1 MSVLEPNHD
10 YRRFAILYVDDE
22 VAALRQL
29 PQALE
34 EEFRFYTA
42 ENAEEGLRILQE
54 NLDDIGLVLS
64 DQQMPGMKGAQFLER
79 VRQIR
84 PRITRM
90 LVTAHSDLQAAIDS
104 VNRGAIYRYLDK
116 PWDIDPLSRELRRGL
131 EYFMVQRER
140 DALLREKLSA
150 LHRMV
155 ITDRVLSLG
164 VLAAGLGHHVR
175 NAMSAVRTFLDLAPE
190 MLGRENL
197 DLGQLQHP
205 AFWHDFHSKV
215 QNRVSLVVELLDD
228 LSQHAGSGNFQF
240 DTVVQLRDVVSE
252 AVRTQQ
258 ADLNV
263 AGITVANAIPADL
276 PALRVDGPR
285 FQRLFELLF
294 KDQSANL
301 SKGGLIRCDA
311 RLVAAQAGRSAE
323 VQIEITDNGP
333 GLPGDAIRSVFDP
346 FFVRSGDPQMFGVCL
361 MAVYFLVYHHG
372 GRIQVNSA
380 PQGGLLFQI
389 HVPVE
394 PPVTLDAENG
404 SDFLARVMTNEHLW
418 ERLLSQP

>member
-1 MSVLEPNHD
+1 MSALEPNHD

-22 VAALRQL
+22 VASLRQL
-29 PQALE
+29 PLALE
-34 EEFRFYTA
+34 DEFRFFTA
-42 ENAEEGLRILQE
+42 ENAEEGLRILHE
-54 NLDDIGLVLS
+54 HLDEIGLVLS

-79 VRQIR
+79 VRQLR

-116 PWDIDPLSRELRRGL
+116 PWEMEPLARELRRGL

-190 MLGRENL
+190 MLGRESL

-205 AFWHDFHSKV
+205 AFWHDFHGKV
-215 QNRVSLVVELLDD
+215 QQRVSRVVGLLDD
-228 LSQHAGSGNFQF
+228 LSTHAGAGGFHF
-240 DTVVQLRDVVSE
+240 DASVRLRDVVGA
-252 AVRTQQ
+252 AVNQLRPEFD
-258 ADLNV
+258 ASRIEVLN
-263 AGITVANAIPADL
+263 NIPDTL
-276 PALRVDGPR
+276 PALKVDGAR
-285 FQRLFELLF
+285 FHRLFELLF
-294 KDQSANL
+294 RDQAANL
-301 SKGGLIRCDA
+301 REGGLIRCEA
-311 RLVAAQAGRSAE
+311 RHIPQEPGRPAE
-323 VQIEITDNGP
+323 VEIRISDNGP
-333 GLPGDAIRSVFDP
+333 GLPSDAIRSVFDP
-346 FFVRSGDPQMFGVCL
+346 FFVRSGDPQTFGICL

-372 GRIQVNSA
+372 GRIQVESA
-380 PQGGLLFQI
+380 PGGGLSFQI
-389 HVPVE
+389 HIPVE
-394 PPVTLDAENG
+394 PPPVEDPEKGN
-404 SDFLARVMTNEHLW
+404 DFLARVMTNERLW

>member
-1 MSVLEPNHD
+1 MSATEPNHD

-34 EEFRFYTA
+34 DEFRFYTA
-42 ENAEEGLRILQE
+42 ENAEEGLKILHE
-54 NLDDIGLVLS
+54 HLDDIGLVLS

-79 VRQIR
+79 VRQLR

-116 PWDIDPLSRELRRGL
+116 PWEMEPLSRELRRGL

-190 MLGRENL
+190 MLGRESL

-205 AFWHDFHSKV
+205 AFWHDFHGKV
-215 QNRVSLVVELLDD
+215 QQRVSMVVDLLDD
-228 LSQHAGSGNFQF
+228 LSKHAGPGGFQF
-240 DTVVQLRDVVSE
+240 DSVVRLHEVIDQVVTLQKPELESLGVE
-252 AVRTQQ
+252 IQN
-258 ADLNV
+258 NV
-263 AGITVANAIPADL
+263 PADL
-276 PALRVDGPR
+276 PSLKVDGGR

-294 KDQSANL
+294 KDQYTNL
-301 SKGGLIRCDA
+301 QKGGRIICNA
-311 RLVAAQAGRSAE
+311 RHLPQEPGRSAE
-323 VQIEITDNGP
+323 VEIRVSDNGP
-333 GLPGDAIRSVFDP
+333 GLPSDAIRSVFDP
-346 FFVRSGDPQMFGVCL
+346 FFVRSGDPQTFGVCL

-372 GRIQVNSA
+372 GRIQVESA
-380 PQGGLLFQI
+380 PGGGLSFQI
-389 HVPVE
+389 NIPVE
-394 PPVTLDAENG
+394 PPVVEDPEKGN
-404 SDFLARVMTNEHLW
+404 DFLARVMTNERLW

>member
-1 MSVLEPNHD
+1 MSLPDTTYD

-22 VAALRQL
+22 TAALRQL

-34 EEFRFYTA
+34 GEFRFYTA
-42 ENAEEGLRILQE
+42 ENAEQGLQILHE
-54 NLDDIGLVLS
+54 HLDDIGLVLS

-79 VRQIR
+79 VRQLR

-104 VNRGAIYRYLDK
+104 VNKGAIYRYLDK
-116 PWDIDPLSRELRRGL
+116 PWDIEPLSRELRRGL

-205 AFWHDFHSKV
+205 AFWQDFHLKV
-215 QNRVSLVVELLDD
+215 QHRVSMVVELLDD
-228 LSQHAGSGNFQF
+228 LSNHAGPGHFNF
-240 DTVVQLRDVVSE
+240 DTQVSLHE
-252 AVRTQQ
+252 VISSAIKSNQQ
-258 ADLNV
+258 SLT
-263 AGITVANAIPADL
+263 AGRLSVENFVPTDL
-276 PALRVDGPR
+276 PQLRVDDNR
-285 FQRLFELLF
+285 FRRLFELLF
-294 KDQSANL
+294 KDQIANL
-301 SKGGLIRCDA
+301 QPGGVIRCTA
-311 RLVAAQAGRSAE
+311 KHSPQQPGRPSE
-323 VQIEITDNGP
+323 VDIVITDNGP

-346 FFVRSGDPQMFGVCL
+346 FFVRSGDPQTFGVCL

-372 GRIQVNSA
+372 GRITVESLPA
-380 PQGGLLFQI
+380 GGLSFQI
-389 HVPVE
+389 SIPVE
-394 PPVTLDAENG
+394 PPVANDPEKGN
-404 SDFLARVMTNEHLW
+404 DFLARVMTNERLW